1 MRNENM
7 ILREL
12 SHPGVVTLYG
22 SFMDRRNLFLVLDY
36 ALNGDLSQMLAK
48 GSLRTHK
55 IRQFYVA
62 QIV

>member
-1 MRNENM
+1 M

-36 ALNGDLSQMLAK
+36 ALNGDFSQMLAK
-48 GSLRTHK
+48 NSLKTNK
-55 IRQFYVA
+55 IKQFYIA
-62 QIV
+62 

>member
-1 MRNENM
+1 MRNENL

-48 GSLRTHK
+48 NSLKTNEIK
-55 IRQFYVA
+55 QFYIA
-62 QIV
+62 